1 MNIMTRPHSVLLIS
15 AFQDENNKLFGQL
28 RLETN
33 HTYLYS
39 ISYEAQD
46 RHRRREKEGREGGGE
61 GRELEQLHASARN
74 NLRPGDSLS
83 SALASNWMITPPSP
97 SRLELIRNPTVCA
110 PPLPDPSSLLLIWIY
125 KSTGDWAGANFRGA
139 YHQTDGS
146 EPMSYWGFRT
156 SFQPDQ
162 LTPVQ
167 RKSMTIC
174 HQSAEHSWLHQR
186 WCISGR
192 LSIWNVDSW
201 FFTGAK
207 GVGVSNGFFLLL
219 FLLLL
224 LLLRLFFF
232 ICFLSS
238 YWYWFNLK
246 PFGIA

>member
-110 PPLPDPSSLLLIWIY
+110 PPPPWPLLPAPDLNIQINWWLSRSQFPRSVSSNRWVGADELL
-125 KSTGDWAGANFRGA
+125 
-139 YHQTDGS
+139 
-146 EPMSYWGFRT
+146 
-156 SFQPDQ
+156 
-162 LTPVQ
+162 
-167 RKSMTIC
+167 
-174 HQSAEHSWLHQR
+174 
-186 WCISGR
+186 
-192 LSIWNVDSW
+192 
-201 FFTGAK
+201 
-207 GVGVSNGFFLLL
+207 GVSNQFPARSINSGSTKVNDYLPPISRAQLVTPTLMYFWPL
-219 FLLLL
+219 
-224 LLLRLFFF
+224 
-232 ICFLSS
+232 IH
-238 YWYWFNLK
+238 LK
-246 PFGIA
+246 RWQLIFHWCQRCWSQ

>member
-1 MNIMTRPHSVLLIS
+1 MTPALISLILFLIKLAPFIWHSCGAQTNIVWYPTLTPKMNIMTRPHSVLLIS

-110 PPLPDPSSLLLIWIY
+110 PPLPDPSSLLLI
-125 KSTGDWAGANFRGA
+125 
-139 YHQTDGS
+139 
-146 EPMSYWGFRT
+146 
-156 SFQPDQ
+156 
-162 LTPVQ
+162 
-167 RKSMTIC
+167 
-174 HQSAEHSWLHQR
+174 
-186 WCISGR
+186 
-192 LSIWNVDSW
+192 
-201 FFTGAK
+201 
-207 GVGVSNGFFLLL
+207 
-219 FLLLL
+219 
-224 LLLRLFFF
+224 
-232 ICFLSS
+232 
-238 YWYWFNLK
+238 
-246 PFGIA
+246 